1 MVPVSGNRDSY
12 PKQQDSGGIGI
23 LDDLYSG
30 KILQS
35 TSIWVVLSMK
45 TLSMSQASDDYDRIE
60 KAIKFIEKNVSHQP
74 DLKEIADHIG
84 LSEYHFQRLFGR
96 WVGISPKRFL
106 QFLTKEYA
114 KQLLEGSANLLDVTY
129 EAGLSSPGR
138 LHDLFVTCEA
148 VTPGE
153 YKNKGE
159 GITIKYG
166 FHPSPFGDCLLATT
180 ARGICGFY
188 FTKYRQRKDPLTELR
203 YFWQNANIV
212 EDPHVSGELVERI
225 FNPSFADDSTP
236 LHLILSGTN
245 FQIKVWEAL
254 IKIPFGSVVS
264 YEDVAVQ
271 VGIPGATRAVG
282 SAVGKNPVSFIIPC
296 HRVIRKTADFGNYG
310 GGTARK
316 KAILGW
322 EAAHLQLQS

>member
-1 MVPVSGNRDSY
+1 
-12 PKQQDSGGIGI
+12 
-23 LDDLYSG
+23 
-30 KILQS
+30 
-35 TSIWVVLSMK
+35 MK
-45 TLSMSQASDDYDRIE
+45 TTSLLSQASEDYDRIE
-60 KAIKFIEKNVSHQP
+60 KAIKFIEQNFSNQP

-84 LSEYHFQRLFGR
+84 LSEFHFQRLFGR

-114 KQLLEGSANLLDVTY
+114 KQLLENSVNLLDVTY

-153 YKNKGE
+153 YKSKGE
-159 GITIKYG
+159 GVIIRYG
-166 FHPSPFGDCLLATT
+166 IHPSPFGECLLATT
-180 ARGICGFY
+180 ERGICGF
-188 FTKYRQRKDPLTELR
+188 FFMKYRQRKDPLTELR
-203 YFWQNANIV
+203 YFWKNANIL
-212 EDPHVSGELVERI
+212 EDPHVSGEIVERI

-236 LHLILSGTN
+236 LHLILNGTN

-254 IKIPFGSVVS
+254 IKIPFGAVVS
-264 YEDVAVQ
+264 YEDIAVQ

-322 EAAHLQLQS
+322 EAAHLSMAAAAHRS

>member
-1 MVPVSGNRDSY
+1 MTT
-12 PKQQDSGGIGI
+12 
-23 LDDLYSG
+23 
-30 KILQS
+30 
-35 TSIWVVLSMK
+35 TSSLV
-45 TLSMSQASDDYDRIE
+45 QASDDYDRIE
-60 KAIKFIEKNVSHQP
+60 KAIKFIEQNFAHQP
-74 DLKEIADHIG
+74 DLKEIADQIG
-84 LSEYHFQRLFGR
+84 LSEFHFQRLFGR

-106 QFLTKEYA
+106 QYLTKEYA
-114 KQLLEGSANLLDVTY
+114 KQLLEDSVNLLDVTY

-153 YKNKGE
+153 YKSKGE
-159 GITIKYG
+159 GITIRYG
-166 FHPSPFGDCLLATT
+166 IHPSPFGDCLLATT
-180 ARGICGFY
+180 ERGICGF
-188 FTKYRQRKDPLTELR
+188 FFVKYRQRKDPLTELR

-212 EDPHVSGELVERI
+212 EDPHASGELVERI

-254 IKIPFGSVVS
+254 IKIPFGAVVS
-264 YEDVAVQ
+264 YEDVAIQ

-282 SAVGKNPVSFIIPC
+282 SAVGKNPISFIIPC

-322 EAAHLQLQS
+322 EAAHLSLAQSA